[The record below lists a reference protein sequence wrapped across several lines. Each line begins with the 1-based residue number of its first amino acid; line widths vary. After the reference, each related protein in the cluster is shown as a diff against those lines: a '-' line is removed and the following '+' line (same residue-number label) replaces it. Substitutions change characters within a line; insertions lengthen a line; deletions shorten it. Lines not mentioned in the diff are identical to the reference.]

1 MKYENP
7 RQIRVSDIRIQDSF
21 WSKVQNLIIDEVIP
35 YQERI
40 LHDEV
45 EGAEKSHAILN
56 YRIAAGLEK
65 GEFYGFVFQDSD
77 VAKWLEGV
85 TYALAVRPDPE
96 LMRRADE
103 VIDLIGQAQ
112 QEDGYLDTYFI
123 INGLDKRW
131 TDLRDCHELYC
142 AGHMMEAAVAYYEAT
157 DQ

>member
-85 TYALAVRPDPE
+85 AYALAVRPDPE

-123 INGLDKRW
+123 IKEPDHKWQNLQE
-131 TDLRDCHELYC
+131 CHELY
-142 AGHMMEAAVAYYEAT
+142 
-157 DQ
+157 

>member
-85 TYALAVRPDPE
+85 AYALAVRPDPE

-112 QEDGYLDTYFI
+112 QEEEYASYTCEQCGMTYAEFQK
-123 INGLDKRW
+123 GGMLG
-131 TDLRDCHELYC
+131 C
-142 AGHMMEAAVAYYEAT
+142 ANCYQAFKVPLTALLFL
-157 DQ
+157 